1 MQDSSNLEI
10 FTLFPSESPAYR
22 FLMMKGFSTTLWIA
36 AVLTL
41 QINAQSTPDFIAARL
56 YVGQVYPSGNA
67 YLKPLAGEQH
77 AGRNLPKSVF
87 LLPLSSDSVVLRT
100 PPTEAALASATVNF
114 DYIPRLEGMDRDHL
128 ACGPGAPRKKN
139 AIFRYLSEDFFDA
152 VFDYC
157 DDNDDVSLY
166 RSSPLSYSVKVLAF
180 SSEVDLINT
189 RLVSGPRPVTPAE
202 EQEISRQKIELRKGG
217 ECSTTPAFADSAVRL
232 LEAATASGFTLR
244 LSAYKTPGC
253 AGHLATIYILD
264 VLRGQDLIQTFQTS
278 QNHGPL

>member
-1 MQDSSNLEI
+1 MQDSSNLKI
-10 FTLFPSESPAYR
+10 FTLFPGESSAYR
-22 FLMMKGFSTTLWIA
+22 FLMMKGFSITLWIA

-41 QINAQSTPDFIAARL
+41 QPTAQPTPEFIAARL
-56 YVGQVYPSGNA
+56 FVGQVYPSGNA
-67 YLKPLAGEQH
+67 YLKSLAGEH
-77 AGRNLPKSVF
+77 AGGNLPKSVF
-87 LLPLSSDSVVLRT
+87 LLPLSGDSVVLRT
-100 PPTEAALASATVNF
+100 PPAEAALTSATVNF
-114 DYIPRLEGMDRDHL
+114 DYIPRLEGMDKDHL
-128 ACGPGAPRKKN
+128 PCGPGAPRKKN
-139 AIFRYLSEDFFDA
+139 ATFRYLSEDFFDA

-180 SSEVDLINT
+180 SSEVDLIDT
-189 RLVSGPRPVTPAE
+189 RLVSGTRPVTPAE
-202 EQEISRQKIELRKGG
+202 EQEISRQKSDLQKEG

-232 LEAATASGFTLR
+232 FEAVTASGFTLR

-264 VLRGQDLIQTFQTS
+264 VLQGQERIQTFQTS